1 MTGWPARVLTAR
13 PMLARVLLAIAGLL
27 VAACTNS
34 GGRPGY

>member
-1 MTGWPARVLTAR
+1 VSRILVRLTAR
-13 PMLARVLLAIAGLL
+13 PVLARVLLTALGLL